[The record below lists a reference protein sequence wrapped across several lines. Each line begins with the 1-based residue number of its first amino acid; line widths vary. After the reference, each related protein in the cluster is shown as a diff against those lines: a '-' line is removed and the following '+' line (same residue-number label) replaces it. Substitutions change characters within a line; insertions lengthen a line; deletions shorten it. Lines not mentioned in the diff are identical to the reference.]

1 MKIYESAENYLE
13 RILMLK
19 EKNGKVRSIDIATD
33 MMFTKASVSR
43 AMKNLKEN
51 DFIIISEEGF
61 IDLTEKGLDIAKD
74 ILERHRLLTTFFIN
88 LGVPKDIAAVDACKI
103 EHDLSDESF
112 KAIKNHFKKIK
123 AK

>member
-19 EKNGKVRSIDIATD
+19 EKNGKVRSIDIAED
-33 MMFTKASVSR
+33 MDFTKASVSR

-51 DFIIISEEGF
+51 DLITIDKEGF
-61 IDLTEKGLDIAKD
+61 IDLTLEGLEIAKS
-74 ILERHRLLTTFFIN
+74 ILERHRLLTKFLID
-88 LGVPKDIAAVDACKI
+88 LGVPDDIAAEDACKI

-112 KAIKNHFKKIK
+112 KAIKNHFKTIK

>member
-19 EKNGKVRSIDIATD
+19 EKTEKVRSIDIAED
-33 MMFTKASVSR
+33 MDFTKASVSR

-51 DFIIISEEGF
+51 NLITIDKDGF
-61 IDLTEKGLDIAKD
+61 IDLTSEGLKIAKS
-74 ILERHRLLTTFFIN
+74 ILERHRLLTKFLID
-88 LGVPKDIAAVDACKI
+88 LGVPDDIAAEDACKI

-112 KAIKNHFKKIK
+112 KAIKNHFKTIK

>member
-19 EKNGKVRSIDIATD
+19 EKNGKVRSIDIANA
-33 MMFTKASVSR
+33 MNFTKASVSR

-51 DFIIISEEGF
+51 GFLIIDDEGF
-61 IDLTEKGLDIAKD
+61 INLTDKGLDIAKD
-74 ILERHRLLTTFFIN
+74 ILERHRLLTIFLID
-88 LGVPKDIAAVDACKI
+88 LGVPREIAAVDACKI
-103 EHDLSDESF
+103 EHDLSEESF
-112 KAIKNHFKKIK
+112 NAIKNHFTKIK

>member
-19 EKNGKVRSIDIATD
+19 EKTEKVRSIDIAED
-33 MMFTKASVSR
+33 MDFTKASVSR

-51 DFIIISEEGF
+51 NLITIDKDGF
-61 IDLTEKGLDIAKD
+61 IDLTSEGLKIAKS
-74 ILERHRLLTTFFIN
+74 ILERHRLLTKFLID
-88 LGVPKDIAAVDACKI
+88 LGVPDDIAAKDACKI

-112 KAIKNHFKKIK
+112 KAIKNHFKIIK